1 MFKNWFDFTQQL
13 FRLTTDMAESKQ
25 KITELQKE
33 IRDLTFAVQA
43 LRIQMESN
51 EREAR
56 QREENIFLRVQNAL
70 LLAERSTIAPTS
82 RQIETET
89 NRGGND
95 QQQG

>member
-1 MFKNWFDFTQQL
+1 MFKGWFEFTQQL

-43 LRIQMESN
+43 LRMQAESN

-56 QREENIFLRVQNAL
+56 QHEENIFLRVQNAL
-70 LLAERSTIAPTS
+70 LLAERSNSTPPTK
-82 RQIETET
+82 QIEAET
-89 NRGGND
+89 SRGGND
-95 QQQG
+95 